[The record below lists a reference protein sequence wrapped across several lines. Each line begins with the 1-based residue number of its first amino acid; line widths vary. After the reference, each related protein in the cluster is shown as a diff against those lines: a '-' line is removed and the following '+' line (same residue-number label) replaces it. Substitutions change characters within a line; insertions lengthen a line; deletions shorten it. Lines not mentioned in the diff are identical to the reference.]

1 MTNEKQEILDK
12 PTLPIYKGG
21 HTIDIICVVLIFIG
35 MLLSAGFFSNSPG
48 SLIVPFCDLLRSWFG
63 VWAVVFSVMMVV
75 IGIAV
80 ILFRWMLPRI
90 RLSRGKQILYSL
102 LVLLIILDGITL
114 SALYG
119 GAEIGG
125 GLGMTFVRLLTAG
138 RDAGQ
143 VSFLLWVILI
153 IAFCLLT
160 GGTKWIPKLFRALW
174 EEVKELVSRVLHSFK
189 KEPEVKNP
197 AEFDWQSEYQA
208 AASAAA
214 LKKRMQEEEMRNVQT
229 EKIPPAAV
237 KRPLEKIPAFF
248 TGKKT
253 MDDTKIN
260 LKPVTQ
266 QPVMAGNASQQSDVI
281 VKTSSSSANPLARSK
296 RLPPLNLLDTELGFY
311 GQNADHSDFIAQIE
325 EAMDEFGAPVKVIG
339 CSVGP
344 SVVQYQV
351 VPGNIAKTGK
361 VSAKNIR
368 VTQVAQTER
377 DLAVRLGVSNLSIQ
391 APVPGE
397 SYIGIDIPNPQAMKV
412 RLRPLIESPEFQ
424 RKHTPL
430 AVALGRDITGNPIV
444 VDLENMPH
452 LLVAGTTNSG
462 KSICLRAIAICLA
475 MNNTPDQ
482 LRFVMID
489 PKRVE
494 FYHFNGLPHL
504 LGKVETE
511 YERSIAVLEW
521 AVQEMQNR
529 YKLFE
534 TVGVRKL
541 EVYNR
546 YAADHGQKPLPYIVI
561 IIDEMA
567 EIMKGAD
574 KQGQICIDKL
584 TSLARATGMHLIC
597 ATQRPDTTIVTGK
610 IKTNIPARIALNV
623 ASAVDSRVIMG
634 KQGAEKLLGRGDMYF
649 IDPSLNVPTRVQG
662 ALLTDN
668 EIDKV
673 VNLWKKL
680 SPKPT
685 AELNSTPWDE
695 IAENSRQN
703 VDNKDEKK
711 LKLAIQ
717 LVCRTKKASAAYI
730 SGKLNVSF
738 PTASRL
744 LTRMEELGVVGPMQL
759 GGKAREVLW
768 DEAEAED
775 FVQSLK
781 NNKKDMFDDEEDFY

>member
-1 MTNEKQEILDK
+1 MTNEKQELLDQ
-12 PTLPIYKGG
+12 PVLPIYKKG

-35 MLLSAGFFSNSPG
+35 MLLSAGFFSSSPG
-48 SLIVPFCDLLRSWFG
+48 SLIVPFCNLLRSWLG
-63 VWAVVFSVMMVV
+63 VWAVVFSVLMVV
-75 IGIAV
+75 SGIA
-80 ILFRWMLPRI
+80 IMIFRWMLPRI

-125 GLGMTFVRLLTAG
+125 GLGITFVRLLTSG
-138 RDAGQ
+138 RDPGQ

-153 IAFCLLT
+153 IALCLLA
-160 GGTKWIPKLFRALW
+160 GGTKWIPKLFRAFCG
-174 EEVKELVSRVLHSFK
+174 EVKELVTGGIQSMK
-189 KEPEVKNP
+189 KKPEEKKDP
-197 AEFDWQSEYQA
+197 AEFDWRSEYQA
-208 AASAAA
+208 AAAAAA
-214 LKKRMQEEEMRNVQT
+214 LKQRVQEEEIKNVQT
-229 EKIPPAAV
+229 EEVPPAVV
-237 KRPLEKIPAFF
+237 KKPVDMIPAFF
-248 TGKKT
+248 TRKKT
-253 MDDTKIN
+253 MEDTKIN
-260 LKPVTQ
+260 IKPVMQ
-266 QPVMAGNASQQSDVI
+266 QPEPRQMVQQAAGTK
-281 VKTSSSSANPLARSK
+281 KTASSAANPITRSK

-351 VPGNIAKTGK
+351 IPGNIVKTGK

-424 RKHTPL
+424 RKHSPL

-444 VDLENMPH
+444 VDLGNMPH

-462 KSICLRAIAICLA
+462 KSICLRAMAICLA

-529 YKLFE
+529 YRLFE

-541 EVYNR
+541 EVYNQ

-574 KQGQICIDKL
+574 KQGQVCIDKL

-703 VDNKDEKK
+703 ADNKDEKK

-744 LTRMEELGVVGPMQL
+744 LSRMEELGVVGPMQL

-775 FVQSLK
+775 FVQTLK
-781 NNKKDMFDDEEDFY
+781 SNKKDMFDDEDEY

>member
-1 MTNEKQEILDK
+1 MTNEKQQVTNQI
-12 PTLPIYKGG
+12 PLPIYSAG
-21 HTIDIICVVLIFIG
+21 HTTDIVCVALIFVG
-35 MLLSAGFFSNSPG
+35 MLLSAGFFSSTPG
-48 SLIVPFCDLLRSWFG
+48 SLIIPFCALLRSWFG
-63 VWAVVFSVMMVV
+63 VWAVALSVTMVLSGIV
-75 IGIAV
+75 IL
-80 ILFRWMLPRI
+80 LFRWVFPRI
-90 RLSRGKQILYSL
+90 RVSRGKQIFFS
-102 LVLLIILDGITL
+102 VLCVLMLLDGITL

-119 GAEIGG
+119 GAETGG
-125 GLGMTFVRLLTAG
+125 GLGMTFVRWLTA
-138 RDAGQ
+138 DHPAGQ
-143 VSFLLWVILI
+143 VSFLLWVFLI
-153 IAFCLLT
+153 IAFCLLA
-160 GGTKWIPKLFRALW
+160 GGTKWIPKLLRELLN
-174 EEVKELVSRVLHSFK
+174 EIKELISDVIGMLKQRPAEEK
-189 KEPEVKNP
+189 P
-197 AEFDWQSEYQA
+197 AEFDWQAEYRSVTETTARQ
-208 AASAAA
+208 
-214 LKKRMQEEEMRNVQT
+214 KKMQEEEM
-229 EKIPPAAV
+229 KIEQAEQEPAPV
-237 KRPLEKIPAFF
+237 KKVTDQIPAFF
-248 TGKKT
+248 TRKKT
-253 MDDTKIN
+253 MENTN
-260 LKPVTQ
+260 LNIKPVQNTIKV
-266 QPVMAGNASQQSDVI
+266 PAAADPAV
-281 VKTSSSSANPLARSK
+281 RSN

-311 GQNADHSDFIAQIE
+311 GQNADHSEFIAEIE

-351 VPGNIAKTGK
+351 VPGNIAKSGK

-424 RKHTPL
+424 RHHSPL
-430 AVALGRDITGNPIV
+430 TVALGRDITGNPVV
-444 VDLENMPH
+444 VDLASMPH

-462 KSICLRAIAICLA
+462 KSICLRAMAICLA

-521 AVQEMQNR
+521 AVQEMKSR
-529 YKLFE
+529 YQLFE
-534 TVGVRKL
+534 TVGARKL
-541 EVYNR
+541 EVYNK
-546 YAADHGQKPLPYIVI
+546 YAVDHGQKPLPYIVI

-574 KQGQICIDKL
+574 KQGQVCIDKL

-695 IAENSRQN
+695 IAENSKQSEN
-703 VDNKDEKK
+703 TKDEKK
-711 LKLAIQ
+711 LKDAVR

-744 LTRMEELGVVGPMQL
+744 LNRMEELGVVGPMQL

-775 FVQSLK
+775 FAQSLK
-781 NNKKDMFDDEEDFY
+781 NNKKDFDDDFDYE

>member
-1 MTNEKQEILDK
+1 MKIDEKQQALNQ
-12 PTLPIYKGG
+12 PLLPIYTPG
-21 HTIDIICVVLIFIG
+21 HTIDMVCVGLIFIG
-35 MLLSAGFFSNSPG
+35 MLLTAGFFSSSPG
-48 SLIVPFCDLLRSWFG
+48 SLIIPFCTMLRSWFG
-63 VWAVVFSVMMVV
+63 VWAVVFSILMVAS
-75 IGIAV
+75 GIAV
-80 ILFRWMLPRI
+80 QIFRWLVPRI
-90 RLSRGKQILYSL
+90 RMSKGKQILYP
-102 LVLLIILDGITL
+102 VLFVLILLDGMTL

-119 GAEIGG
+119 GAEGG
-125 GLGMTFVRLLTAG
+125 GAVGLAFVRAVVSP
-138 RDAGQ
+138 Q
-143 VSFLLWVILI
+143 SPSQSSFLLWVVLILTL
-153 IAFCLLT
+153 CLLA
-160 GGTKWIPKLFRALW
+160 GGTVWMPQLFRALVQEIRDFSNQDPQSKQTAVPDDDITGFDW
-174 EEVKELVSRVLHSFK
+174 KAEYQSQAEIAAEEAEEETP
-189 KEPEVKNP
+189 EPETETEAPPQKKPSPV
-197 AEFDWQSEYQA
+197 QSVT
-208 AASAAA
+208 S
-214 LKKRMQEEEMRNVQT
+214 V
-229 EKIPPAAV
+229 IPN
-237 KRPLEKIPAFF
+237 LF
-248 TGKKT
+248 TRKKT
-253 MDDTKIN
+253 MDIEKTKQ
-260 LKPVTQ
+260 KTTQ
-266 QPVMAGNASQQSDVI
+266 KQFG
-281 VKTSSSSANPLARSK
+281 SAERSN

-311 GQNADHSDFIAQIE
+311 GQNTDHQEFIAQIE
-325 EAMDEFGAPVKVIG
+325 EAMDEFGTPVKVIG

-344 SVVQYQV
+344 SVIQYQV
-351 VPGNIAKTGK
+351 VPGNIAKSGK
-361 VSAKNIR
+361 ISAKNIR

-424 RKHTPL
+424 RKSTPL
-430 AVALGRDITGNPIV
+430 TVALGRDITGNPVV
-444 VDLENMPH
+444 VDLAQMPH

-462 KSICLRAIAICLA
+462 KSICLRAMAICLA
-475 MNNTPDQ
+475 MNNSPEQ

-521 AVQEMQNR
+521 AVQEMKNR
-529 YKLFE
+529 YQLFE
-534 TVGVRKL
+534 TVGARKL
-541 EVYNR
+541 EVYNE
-546 YAADHGQKPLPYIVI
+546 YAKSHGQKPLPYIVI

-574 KQGQICIDKL
+574 KQGQVCIDKL
-584 TSLARATGMHLIC
+584 TSLARATGMHLIT

-649 IDPSLNVPTRVQG
+649 IDPSLNVPVRVQG

-673 VNLWKKL
+673 VNLWKRL

-685 AELNSTPWDE
+685 AESNSSPWDE
-695 IAENSRQN
+695 IAENSKQN
-703 VDNKDEKK
+703 ESNKDEKK
-711 LKLAIQ
+711 LKDAIR

-744 LTRMEELGVVGPMQL
+744 LNRMEELGVVGPMQL

-768 DEAEAED
+768 DESEAED
-775 FVQSLK
+775 FVQTLK
-781 NNKKDMFDDEEDFY
+781 SSSVKETDEDDFDLF

>member
-1 MTNEKQEILDK
+1 MVYKMTNEKQKILNQ
-12 PTLPIYKGG
+12 PTLPIYKAG
-21 HTIDIICVVLIFIG
+21 HSTDIICVVLIFIG
-35 MLLSAGFFSNSPG
+35 MLLSAGFFSASPG
-48 SLIVPFCDLLRSWFG
+48 SLIVPFCELLRSWFG
-63 VWAVVFSVMMVV
+63 VWAVVLSVAMALL
-75 IGIAV
+75 GIAV
-80 ILFRWMLPRI
+80 LLFRWVLPHI
-90 RLSRGKQILYSL
+90 RLSRGKQIFYAV
-102 LVLLIILDGITL
+102 LVFLMILDGITL

-119 GAEIGG
+119 GAEAGG
-125 GLGMTFVRLLTAG
+125 GLGMTLVRALTSG
-138 RDAGQ
+138 GNAGQ
-143 VSFLLWVILI
+143 VSFLLWVFLI
-153 IAFCLLT
+153 IGLCLLT
-160 GGTKWIPKLFRALW
+160 GGTKWMPKLFRAFW
-174 EEVKELVSRVLHSFK
+174 SEVKELFMDGVRVV
-189 KEPEVKNP
+189 KERP
-197 AEFDWQSEYQA
+197 AVEKPADFDWRTEYKA
-208 AASAAA
+208 VTETASAQNIADNMEG
-214 LKKRMQEEEMRNVQT
+214 KETVPEPV
-229 EKIPPAAV
+229 KIPAPV
-237 KRPLEKIPAFF
+237 KKIVDPIPAFF
-248 TGKKT
+248 TKKKT
-253 MDDTKIN
+253 MENENIN
-260 LKPVTQ
+260 IKPVTNTMSTQ
-266 QPVMAGNASQQSDVI
+266 AAGPAV
-281 VKTSSSSANPLARSK
+281 RSN

-311 GQNADHSDFIAQIE
+311 GQNADHSEFIAQIE

-351 VPGNIAKTGK
+351 VPGNIAKAGK

-424 RKHTPL
+424 RKNSPL
-430 AVALGRDITGNPIV
+430 SVALGRDITGNPVV
-444 VDLENMPH
+444 VDLGSMPH

-462 KSICLRAIAICLA
+462 KSICLRAMAICLA
-475 MNNTPDQ
+475 MNNSPEQ

-521 AVQEMQNR
+521 AVQEMQSR
-529 YKLFE
+529 YRLFE

-541 EVYNR
+541 EVYNE
-546 YAADHGQKPLPYIVI
+546 YAKDHGQKTLPYIVI

-574 KQGQICIDKL
+574 KQGQVCIDKL

-597 ATQRPDTTIVTGK
+597 ATQRPDTSIVTGK

-623 ASAVDSRVIMG
+623 ASAIDSRVIMG

-673 VNLWKKL
+673 VDLWKKL

-685 AELNSTPWDE
+685 AELNTTPWDE
-695 IAENSRQN
+695 IAENSKMSA
-703 VDNKDEKK
+703 DNKDEKK

-744 LTRMEELGVVGPMQL
+744 LSRMEELGVVGPMQL

-775 FVQSLK
+775 FVQTLK
-781 NNKKDMFDDEEDFY
+781 SNKKDMFDDENEDYDLF

>member
-1 MTNEKQEILDK
+1 MNEKQESLNY
-12 PTLPIYKGG
+12 PPLPIYHPS
-21 HTIDIICVVLIFIG
+21 HTLDAVCIGLIFIG
-35 MLLSAGFFSNSPG
+35 MLLSAGFFSSSPG
-48 SLIVPFCDLLRSWFG
+48 SLIVPFCEMLRSAFG
-63 VWAVVFSVMMVV
+63 VWAVILSVTMIV
-75 IGIAV
+75 IGAG
-80 ILFRWMLPRI
+80 ILILRWILPRV
-90 RLSRGKQILYSL
+90 RMGRGKLIFYA
-102 LVLLIILDGITL
+102 VLCVLIILDGMTL
-114 SALYG
+114 SSLYDG
-119 GAEIGG
+119 QEGG
-125 GLGMTFVRLLTAG
+125 GLTGLAFVRLIAG
-138 RDAGQ
+138 GGMSGAQ
-143 VSFLLWVILI
+143 MSFLLWTVMVL
-153 IAFCLLT
+153 ALCLLA
-160 GGTKWIPKLFRALW
+160 GGTVWMPRLFRALFQ
-174 EEVKELVSRVLHSFK
+174 EIRMLISSALHPVKDSS
-189 KEPEVKNP
+189 P
-197 AEFDWQSEYQA
+197 AEDPAAFDWREEYRASEELSKQ
-208 AASAAA
+208 
-214 LKKRMQEEEMRNVQT
+214 KEQEEEILT
-229 EKIPPAAV
+229 EREEPAPV
-237 KRPLEKIPAFF
+237 KKQPESLIPAIF
-248 TGKKT
+248 TRKKT
-253 MDDTKIN
+253 VTMTKPTVN
-260 LKPVTQ
+260 VTKQ
-266 QPVMAGNASQQSDVI
+266 TDGQTV
-281 VKTSSSSANPLARSK
+281 RSN

-311 GQNADHSDFIAQIE
+311 GQNEDHQEFINQIE
-325 EAMDEFGAPVKVIG
+325 EAMEEFGTPVKVIG

-351 VPGNIAKTGK
+351 VPGNLAKNGK

-412 RLRPLIESPEFQ
+412 RLRPLIESPEF
-424 RKHTPL
+424 RKKNSPL
-430 AVALGRDITGNPIV
+430 SVALGRDITGNPIV
-444 VDLENMPH
+444 VDLAQMPH

-462 KSICLRAIAICLA
+462 KSICLRAMAICLA
-475 MNNTPDQ
+475 MNNSPEQ

-521 AVQEMQNR
+521 AVQEMKNR
-529 YKLFE
+529 YQLFE
-534 TVGVRKL
+534 TVEARKL

-546 YAADHGQKPLPYIVI
+546 IAVERGLKPLPYIVI

-574 KQGQICIDKL
+574 KQGQVCIDKL
-584 TSLARATGMHLIC
+584 TSLARATGMHLIV

-623 ASAVDSRVIMG
+623 ASAIDSRVIMG

-649 IDPSLNVPTRVQG
+649 IDPSLNVPVRVQG

-673 VNLWKKL
+673 VNLWKRL

-685 AELNSTPWDE
+685 AEANTTPWDE
-695 IAENSRQN
+695 IAESTKQNENSR
-703 VDNKDEKK
+703 DEKK
-711 LKLAIQ
+711 LKDAIR

-744 LTRMEELGVVGPMQL
+744 LNRMEELGVVGPMQL

-775 FVQSLK
+775 FVQTLK
-781 NNKKDMFDDEEDFY
+781 SNKREEPDDDFDY

>member
-1 MTNEKQEILDK
+1 MNEKQESLNQ
-12 PTLPIYKGG
+12 PPLPIYSSG
-21 HTIDIICVVLIFIG
+21 HTTDGICIALIFIG

-48 SLIVPFCDLLRSWFG
+48 SLIVPFCNMLRSWFG
-63 VWAVVFSVMMVV
+63 VWAIILSILMIIAGV
-75 IGIAV
+75 GI
-80 ILFRWMLPRI
+80 LLMRWVLPRI
-90 RLSRGKQILYSL
+90 RISRRRQIFYSIL
-102 LVLLIILDGITL
+102 CFIIFITGMIL
-114 SALYG
+114 TALYG
-119 GAEIGG
+119 GVEAGG
-125 GLGMTFVRLLTAG
+125 QFGTWMADLLTSG
-138 RDAGQ
+138 RSAPQ
-143 VSFLLWVILI
+143 VSFILWVILI
-153 IAFCLLT
+153 LALCLLT
-160 GGTKWIPKLFRALW
+160 GGTVWMPKLFG
-174 EEVKELVSRVLHSFK
+174 ELFREIRELFSRGISVTGKSEK
-189 KEPEVKNP
+189 KEDPMG
-197 AEFDWQSEYQA
+197 FDWRSEYQTVESTEKQKGHEEERKTERLEEKTA
-208 AASAAA
+208 V
-214 LKKRMQEEEMRNVQT
+214 QEERENT
-229 EKIPPAAV
+229 EH
-237 KRPLEKIPAFF
+237 LIPAFF
-248 TGKKT
+248 TRKKT
-253 MDDTKIN
+253 MNNNNAIN
-260 LKPVTQ
+260 ETSQK
-266 QPVMAGNASQQSDVI
+266 SQQSGV
-281 VKTSSSSANPLARSK
+281 SSERSN

-311 GQNADHSDFIAQIE
+311 GQNADHQDFINQIE
-325 EAMDEFGAPVKVIG
+325 EAMDEFGTPVKVIG

-344 SVVQYQV
+344 SVIQYQV
-351 VPGNIAKTGK
+351 VPGNIAKSGK

-412 RLRPLIESPEFQ
+412 RLRPLIESPEFK
-424 RKHTPL
+424 RKNSPL
-430 AVALGRDITGNPIV
+430 AVTLGRDITGNPV
-444 VDLENMPH
+444 VVNLSSMPH

-462 KSICLRAIAICLA
+462 KSICLRSIAICLA
-475 MNNTPDQ
+475 MNNTPQQ

-521 AVQEMQNR
+521 AVQEMKNR
-529 YKLFE
+529 YQLFE
-534 TVGVRKL
+534 TVGARKL
-541 EVYNR
+541 EVYNE
-546 YAADHGQKPLPYIVI
+546 YAAAHGQKPLPYIVI

-584 TSLARATGMHLIC
+584 TSLARATGMHLIV

-685 AELNSTPWDE
+685 AEQNSSPWDE
-695 IAENSRQN
+695 IAENSKQSEN
-703 VDNKDEKK
+703 NKDEKK
-711 LKLAIQ
+711 LKDAIR
-717 LVCRTKKASAAYI
+717 LVCRTKKASAAYL

-744 LTRMEELGVVGPMQL
+744 LNRMEELGVVGPMQL

-775 FVQSLK
+775 FVASLK
-781 NNKKDMFDDEEDFY
+781 SNKKDEMDDDFDFED

>member
-1 MTNEKQEILDK
+1 MTEKKAPQKRSL
-12 PTLPIYKGG
+12 LPIYGSG
-21 HTIDIICVVLIFIG
+21 HVTDGICIGLIFIG
-35 MLLSAGFFSNSPG
+35 MLLTAGFFSNTPG
-48 SLIVPFCDLLRSWFG
+48 SLIMPFCAMLRSWFG
-63 VWAVVFSVMMVV
+63 IWAIILAILIVVLSISVLV
-75 IGIAV
+75 
-80 ILFRWMLPRI
+80 LRWIIPQI
-90 RLSRGKQILYSL
+90 RCSKGKQILFVFL
-102 LVLLIILDGITL
+102 FVLILFDAMTL
-114 SALYG
+114 SSLYG
-119 GAEIGG
+119 GYEIGG
-125 GLGMTFVRLLTAG
+125 SVGLFFVNMIVSNRSLS
-138 RDAGQ
+138 Q
-143 VSFLLWVILI
+143 VSFVLWTILI
-153 IAFCLLT
+153 LAICLLA
-160 GGTKWIPKLFRALW
+160 GGTIWIPLLFQALFQ
-174 EEVKELVSRVLHSFK
+174 EIRSIPNIKKPK
-189 KEPEVKNP
+189 KENTAK
-197 AEFDWQSEYQA
+197 D
-208 AASAAA
+208 
-214 LKKRMQEEEMRNVQT
+214 KQEEEDLAFDWKDEFRANEEKLKAKEQEEEDLHKETDNDDVSGKDQSETSPIFSIPAVFSRNKKENMVKENQRSSQIQT
-229 EKIPPAAV
+229 EKS
-237 KRPLEKIPAFF
+237 E
-248 TGKKT
+248 
-253 MDDTKIN
+253 
-260 LKPVTQ
+260 
-266 QPVMAGNASQQSDVI
+266 
-281 VKTSSSSANPLARSK
+281 RSN

-311 GQNADHSDFIAQIE
+311 GQNADHQEFIAQIE
-325 EAMDEFGAPVKVIG
+325 EAMEEFGTPVKVIG

-344 SVVQYQV
+344 SVIQYQV
-351 VPGNIAKTGK
+351 VPGNIAKTGRM
-361 VSAKNIR
+361 SAKNIR

-412 RLRPLIESPEFQ
+412 RLRPLIESPEF
-424 RKHTPL
+424 RKKAAPL
-430 AVALGRDITGNPIV
+430 AVTLGRDITGNPIV
-444 VDLENMPH
+444 VDLAQMPH

-462 KSICLRAIAICLA
+462 KSICLRAMAICLA
-475 MNNTPDQ
+475 MNNSPEQ

-521 AVQEMQNR
+521 AVQEMKNR
-529 YKLFE
+529 YQLFE
-534 TVGVRKL
+534 TVGARKL
-541 EVYNR
+541 EVYNQ
-546 YAADHGQKPLPYIVI
+546 YALSHGQKPLPYIVI
-561 IIDEMA
+561 LIDEMA

-574 KQGQICIDKL
+574 KQGQVCIDKL
-584 TSLARATGMHLIC
+584 TSLARATGMHLIV
-597 ATQRPDTTIVTGK
+597 ATQRPDTTVVTGK

-649 IDPSLNVPTRVQG
+649 IDPSLNVPVRVQG

-685 AELNSTPWDE
+685 AETNSTPWDE
-695 IAENSRQN
+695 IVESSKQSEN
-703 VDNKDEKK
+703 NKDEKK
-711 LKLAIQ
+711 LKDAIR

-744 LTRMEELGVVGPMQL
+744 LNRMEELGVVGPMQL

-775 FVQSLK
+775 FAASLK
-781 NNKKDMFDDEEDFY
+781 NNRKEEEDFDYYE

>member
-1 MTNEKQEILDK
+1 MTNEKQKILNQ
-12 PTLPIYKGG
+12 PPLPIYKAG
-21 HTIDIICVVLIFIG
+21 HTTDIICVALIFVG
-35 MLLSAGFFSNSPG
+35 MLLSSGFFSSSPG
-48 SLIVPFCDLLRSWFG
+48 SLIVPFCELLRSWFG
-63 VWAVVFSVMMVV
+63 VWAVVLSVSMALS
-75 IGIAV
+75 GIA
-80 ILFRWMLPRI
+80 ILIFRWVLPHI
-90 RLSRGKQILYSL
+90 RLSRGKQIFYALLSL
-102 LVLLIILDGITL
+102 LLILDGITL

-119 GAEIGG
+119 GAEGG
-125 GLGMTFVRLLTAG
+125 GELGMTFVRWLTAG
-138 RDAGQ
+138 ERAGQ
-143 VSFLLWVILI
+143 VSFLLWVFLI
-153 IAFCLLT
+153 IALCLLT
-160 GGTKWIPKLFRALW
+160 GGTRWMPKLFRAFGN
-174 EEVKELVSRVLHSFK
+174 EVKELFLDGVRAFK
-189 KEPEVKNP
+189 ERPAEKEP
-197 AEFDWQSEYQA
+197 ADFDWQKEYRIASETAEMQKQA
-208 AASAAA
+208 
-214 LKKRMQEEEMRNVQT
+214 QEEE
-229 EKIPPAAV
+229 KIIEPVSVPAPV
-237 KRPLEKIPAFF
+237 KKIMDPIPAFF
-248 TGKKT
+248 TKKKT
-253 MDDTKIN
+253 MEDEKIN
-260 LKPVTQ
+260 IKPVTNTKKI
-266 QPVMAGNASQQSDVI
+266 A
-281 VKTSSSSANPLARSK
+281 SSSANPAVRSN

-311 GQNADHSDFIAQIE
+311 GQNADHSEFIAEIE

-351 VPGNIAKTGK
+351 VPGNIAKPGK

-424 RKHTPL
+424 KKNSPL
-430 AVALGRDITGNPIV
+430 SVALGRDITGNPVV
-444 VDLENMPH
+444 VDLGSMPH

-462 KSICLRAIAICLA
+462 KSICLRAMAICLA
-475 MNNTPDQ
+475 MNNTPEQ

-521 AVQEMQNR
+521 AVQEMQSR
-529 YKLFE
+529 YRLFE

-541 EVYNR
+541 EVYNE
-546 YAADHGQKPLPYIVI
+546 YAKDHGQKPLPYIVI

-574 KQGQICIDKL
+574 KEGQVCIDKL

-597 ATQRPDTTIVTGK
+597 ATQRPDTSIITGK

-673 VNLWKKL
+673 VDLWKKL

-695 IAENSRQN
+695 IAENSRQTA
-703 VDNKDEKK
+703 DNKDEKK
-711 LKLAIQ
+711 LKDAIR

-744 LTRMEELGVVGPMQL
+744 LNRMEELGVVGPMQL

-781 NNKKDMFDDEEDFY
+781 SNKKDMYEDEEEFSF